1 MASEIQIWIE
11 KGSGSLESG
20 SLESWERALGSFSNM
35 KYYIYDSDTILQ
47 TSGYITNLFTS
58 SYASSDT
65 FHISYSKDQIVGNL
79 DNAYMTWDGD
89 IKLSESIDSSKY
101 YRLMISSSN
110 NDNILFN
117 PSTFTIPLKWELDID
132 NSYLSASITP
142 YISPKDGNFWSF
154 NTSSIIDTG
163 SFETSSITLYNQLVL
178 ESSLGNK
185 YYVSGG
191 FSQANIPYIPSFNSR
206 FNGGYEPE
214 GTGFPNIIDE
224 WKLEIGD
231 QIRFENNEALTFN
244 LINVELSGSSPNEKV
259 LITLD
264 RNIPTGSNLNFFL
277 IRRWKENRNNISINK
292 TFPYS
297 QKLISTLLAPTT
309 TGFILP
315 KYPTDEIGKNPDKII
330 RDLIDKKIIE

>member
-117 PSTFTIPLKWELDID
+117 PSTFTIPLKC
-132 NSYLSASITP
+132 
-142 YISPKDGNFWSF
+142 
-154 NTSSIIDTG
+154 
-163 SFETSSITLYNQLVL
+163 Q
-178 ESSLGNK
+178 
-185 YYVSGG
+185 
-191 FSQANIPYIPSFNSR
+191 
-206 FNGGYEPE
+206 
-214 GTGFPNIIDE
+214 
-224 WKLEIGD
+224 
-231 QIRFENNEALTFN
+231 
-244 LINVELSGSSPNEKV
+244 
-259 LITLD
+259 
-264 RNIPTGSNLNFFL
+264 
-277 IRRWKENRNNISINK
+277 
-292 TFPYS
+292 
-297 QKLISTLLAPTT
+297 
-309 TGFILP
+309 FI
-315 KYPTDEIGKNPDKII
+315 
-330 RDLIDKKIIE
+330 